1 MSSVTAEKGAILS
14 NQNCTDTPSY
24 LLKSL
29 NGTQQQQ
36 QKPQQQK

>member
-29 NGTQQQQ
+29 NGAQQQ